1 MQTVTRFEANLLRL
15 LYFFLR
21 QEPPE
26 RALPLVEDRC
36 DAPPCLSKTTVR
48 LMQEALAK
56 GCTQLLASRGGWR
69 KEAFLR
75 GERPKT
81 GRLWERTE
89 PADLGLTFSRHTLEF
104 VVWITAQHPGKDKS
118 WHPPHAELTPGDR
131 ILLFF
136 AYEALRHGAR
146 SLGVDELPQRAPL
159 SQHGLLWLAY
169 PEDYAAT
176 PERVEPDFAPWT
188 SGVGAAMLE
197 ALQCNLLRQRDLT
210 ERPSLT
216 DRWVDVETR
225 KGRISEYDE
234 MRALGR
240 SQERVLTA
248 FLDAAEKA
256 ARLDLARFL
265 LRAAAQLLGPDAE
278 PQMWVGGLNHSG
290 QRLADRAAVT
300 SHALTFLRHL
310 DRLQRWERQARG
322 VGYFDEG
329 YHAAQLWKA
338 DWEQYQGDRLCER
351 AQNIIRRLDPMRQ
364 T

>member
-1 MQTVTRFEANLLRL
+1 MQTVSRFEANLLRL

-26 RALPLVEDRC
+26 RALPLVENRC

-56 GCTQLLASRGGWR
+56 GCTYLLASRGGWR

-75 GERPKT
+75 GDRPKM

-89 PADLGLTFSRHTLEF
+89 PADLGLKFSRHAPEF

-118 WHPPHAELTPGDR
+118 WHPPHDDLTPGDR

-136 AYEALRHGAR
+136 AYEALRQGGPR
-146 SLGVDELPQRAPL
+146 SLGIDELPQRAPL

-169 PEDYAAT
+169 PEDYGAT
-176 PERVEPDFAPWT
+176 PDRAAPEFAPWT
-188 SGVGAAMLE
+188 EGVGACMLE
-197 ALQCNLLRQRDLT
+197 ALQRDLAA
-210 ERPSLT
+210 
-216 DRWVDVETR
+216 RWVHIETR
-225 KGRISEYDE
+225 KGRIGEYDE

-240 SQERVLTA
+240 AQERVLTA

-278 PQMWVGGLNHSG
+278 PQMWVGGLHHGG
-290 QRLADRAAVT
+290 QRLADRAAVI
-300 SHALTFLRHL
+300 SHALVLLRHL
-310 DRLQRWERQARG
+310 ERLQRWERQARG

>member
-26 RALPLVEDRC
+26 RALPLVENRC

-56 GCTQLLASRGGWR
+56 GCTHLLASRGGWR
-69 KEAFLR
+69 KEVFLR
-75 GERPKT
+75 GDRPKT

-89 PADLGLTFSRHTLEF
+89 PADLGLKFSRHTLEF
-104 VVWITAQHPGKDKS
+104 VVWITAQHPGKDRS
-118 WHPPHAELTPGDR
+118 WHPPHDDLAPGDR

-136 AYEALRHGAR
+136 AYEALRQGAR
-146 SLGVDELPQRAPL
+146 SLGVEELPQRAPL

-169 PEDYAAT
+169 PEDYGAT
-176 PERVEPDFAPWT
+176 PDRVTPDFAPWT
-188 SGVGAAMLE
+188 SGVGACMLE
-197 ALQCNLLRQRDLT
+197 ALQRDLT
-210 ERPSLT
+210 A
-216 DRWVDVETR
+216 RWVHVETR
-225 KGRISEYDE
+225 KGRISDYDE

-240 SQERVLTA
+240 AQERVLTV
-248 FLDAAEKA
+248 FLDAVEKA

-265 LRAAAQLLGPDAE
+265 LRAAAHLLGPDVE
-278 PQMWVGGLNHSG
+278 PQMWVGGLRHGG
-290 QRLADRAAVT
+290 QRLADRAAAI
-300 SHALTFLRHL
+300 SHALTLLRHME
-310 DRLQRWERQARG
+310 RLQRWDRQARG

>member
-26 RALPLVEDRC
+26 RALPLVENRC

-56 GCTQLLASRGGWR
+56 GCTYLLASRGGWR
-69 KEAFLR
+69 KEAYLR
-75 GERPKT
+75 GDRPKT

-89 PADLGLTFSRHTLEF
+89 PADLGLKFSRHTLEF

-118 WHPPHAELTPGDR
+118 WHPPHDDLTPGDR

-136 AYEALRHGAR
+136 AYESLRGGAKG
-146 SLGVDELPQRAPL
+146 LGVDELPQRAPL

-169 PEDYAAT
+169 PEDYGSTPDRAA
-176 PERVEPDFAPWT
+176 PEFAPWT
-188 SGVGAAMLE
+188 SGVGACMLE
-197 ALQCNLLRQRDLT
+197 ALQRD
-210 ERPSLT
+210 LT
-216 DRWVDVETR
+216 DRWIHAEKR

-240 SQERVLTA
+240 AQERVLTA
-248 FLDAAEKA
+248 FLDAVEKA

-265 LRAAAQLLGPDAE
+265 LRAAAVLLGPDAE

-290 QRLADRAAVT
+290 QRLADRAAVI

-322 VGYFDEG
+322 VGYFDDG